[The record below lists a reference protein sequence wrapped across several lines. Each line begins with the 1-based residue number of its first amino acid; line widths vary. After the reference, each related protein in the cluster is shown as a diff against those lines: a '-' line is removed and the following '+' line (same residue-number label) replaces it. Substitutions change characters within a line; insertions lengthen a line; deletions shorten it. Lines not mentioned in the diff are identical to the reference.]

1 MAKTELILKLRV
13 FRLLL
18 ETPRPTAMLDEY
30 CTGFLFKEL
39 NRNTEAQTAGS
50 QMNFRNISL
59 RILSFINKTLEN

>member
-1 MAKTELILKLRV
+1 MELILKLRV
-13 FRLLL
+13 FILLL
-18 ETPRPTAMLDEY
+18 ETPRPTVMLDEY
-30 CTGFLFKEL
+30 CSFPLFREL